1 MKKAEHECTNCGTRT
16 RRVLR
21 DYRDTESGLPNVVLH
36 GIEVAD
42 CPKCG
47 NSDVIIP
54 RVARIQFA
62 IAQAPARLT
71 GMQLRFLRKHLG
83 LSGEE
88 LGRYLHTDRTKVS
101 KWERGE
107 DRIGPASDRLV
118 RLLAAALDRELRS
131 GILRVAEHLPDIS
144 DEPGDAWELHVDA
157 KSLSATFSPVPRA
170 A

>member
-1 MKKAEHECTNCGTRT
+1 M
-16 RRVLR
+16 
-21 DYRDTESGLPNVVLH
+21 
-36 GIEVAD
+36 
-42 CPKCG
+42 
-47 NSDVIIP
+47 
-54 RVARIQFA
+54 
-62 IAQAPARLT
+62 
-71 GMQLRFLRKHLG
+71 
-83 LSGEE
+83 
-88 LGRYLHTDRTKVS
+88 S

-131 GILRVAEHLPDIS
+131 GILGVAEHLPDIS